1 MHKPAGVAEVLEG
14 LCADVARDAGLEL
27 EDMTATWEEID
38 SGHFAAG
45 GSASDRS
52 SGGSHPLLVDVLLA
66 DSQPAERAESI
77 IQAAAASLA
86 ARGGIPIE
94 RVFVNARYAR
104 SGMVFDKGEI
114 VRW

>member
-14 LCADVARDAGLEL
+14 VCADVARDAGVAV

-38 SGHFAAG
+38 SGHFATA

-52 SGGSHPLLVDVLLA
+52 AGGAQPVLVDVLLP
-66 DSQPAERAESI
+66 DSHPPERVEAI
-77 IQAAAASLA
+77 LRAVAGSLSE
-86 ARGGIPIE
+86 RGGVALDRLFI
-94 RVFVNARYAR
+94 NARYAR
-104 SGMVFDKGEI
+104 SGMVFDGGQI